1 MKNKKVILSEEV
13 TTMKSEI
20 SGPLLGK
27 ENGKGDLI
35 VYGILR

>member
-1 MKNKKVILSEEV
+1 MKNKKVILREEV
-13 TTMKSEI
+13 TTNKSET

>member
-13 TTMKSEI
+13 TTKKSEI